1 MSQPD
6 VKPVIATKPKPKP
19 RVFEPFFVDESAL
32 KALKLVAVAYSKV
45 DREDYATESAYEGEL
60 EVEDRAEEVIAE
72 VAKLGIAVKGY
83 AADHYFFTNIL
94 VDKPDLVLN
103 LVDTVKGK
111 DTLQP
116 AIPGALELSG
126 IPYTG
131 AGMRGLVMGN
141 ERHLIKQ
148 ILIAHDIPTPA
159 YKFIKDLRFKIPEEL
174 GSPLI
179 VKLNEGGGSVGIDNR
194 AVKDSLQ
201 AAQKKVEKMI
211 TVYKMPVIVEQF
223 IGGPEI
229 TAVVYDDG
237 RKRHLFLGQKI
248 FKIKPDGKHDFT
260 SFESYDD
267 LYAYRYKEPE
277 QVVKD
282 KVAPMALRA
291 FEVLGYRD
299 YAKFDIRVDEATLT
313 PYFIDC
319 NPNSAFGPDKGLPIT
334 EVLAMYDVPFT
345 HLLKSLLSKHARKVR
360 MG

>member
-1 MSQPD
+1 MSEPE
-6 VKPVIATKPKPKP
+6 TKPKPKP
-19 RVFEPFFVDESAL
+19 VEPFFVDEAAL

-45 DREDYATESAYEGEL
+45 DRDDYPTQSAYEGEL
-60 EVEDRAEEVIAE
+60 EVEERAEQVIAE

-83 AADHYFFTNIL
+83 AADQYFFTNIL

-131 AGMRGLVMGN
+131 AGMRGLVLGN

-159 YKFIKDLRFKIPEEL
+159 YKFIKDLRFKIPAEL

-194 AVKDSLQ
+194 AVKETLQ
-201 AAQKKVEKMI
+201 AAQNKVEKMI
-211 TVYKMPVIVEQF
+211 TAYKMPVIVEQF
-223 IGGPEI
+223 VGGPEI

-237 RKRHLFLGQKI
+237 RRRHLFLGQKI
-248 FKIKPDGKHDFT
+248 FKIRPDGKHDFT

-282 KVAPMALRA
+282 RVVPLALRA
-291 FEVLGYRD
+291 FEILGYRD
-299 YAKFDIRVDEATLT
+299 YAKFDIRLDEALGT

-334 EVLAMYDVPFT
+334 EVMAMYRVSFT
-345 HLLKSLLSKHARKVR
+345 HLLKSLLSKHARKVQ